1 MAKKKEKR
9 PYKGESLNARAT
21 DYTVVDIETTGLNPA
36 MEEIIEIGAIRV
48 RNNEETERFSELI
61 KPSKEISP
69 FITNLTGISNEMVK
83 NARTAKD
90 VLKDFRDFLGCDII
104 VGHNVNFDVD
114 FLYDHC
120 EMNQLPPMANNFI
133 DTLKVSRRVLP
144 KLPHHRLSDIAEYYC
159 VSYEGAHRAVND
171 CAITNKVY
179 ERLFEEKYR

>member
-1 MAKKKEKR
+1 MAKKKDKR
-9 PYKGESLNARAT
+9 PYKGESINKQAS

-48 RNNEETERFSELI
+48 RNGEETGRFSELI
-61 KPSKEISP
+61 KPSVPISP
-69 FITNLTGISNEMVK
+69 FTTNLTGISNQMVAD
-83 NARTAKD
+83 ARSAEE
-90 VLKDFRDFLGCDII
+90 VLKDFREFLGSDII

-120 EMNQLPPMANNFI
+120 EMRQLPPLNNDFI

-144 KLPHHRLSDIAEYYC
+144 MLHHHRLSDLAEYYS

-179 ERLFEEKYR
+179 IKLFEEK